1 MPGIKGETHRPSA
14 SAEAEHVAVPIGLDA
29 AAEALRHGPR
39 GAFFVAGVSTAL
51 LFVGWLAFYFL
62 LFMPRGSVG

>member
-1 MPGIKGETHRPSA
+1 MPGSEDETLRPSSLA
-14 SAEAEHVAVPIGLDA
+14 SAEHVAVPVGWDA

-39 GAFFVAGVSTAL
+39 GTFFVAGVSTAL
-51 LFVGWLAFYFL
+51 LFAGWLAFYFF

>member
-1 MPGIKGETHRPSA
+1 MPGSEDETRRPFSLA
-14 SAEAEHVAVPIGLDA
+14 SAEHEAVPIGSDA

-51 LFVGWLAFYFL
+51 LFVSWLAFYFF